1 MLSFLFSCWL
11 WCLPVQPFQALLV
24 CKIYASSCSRRPT
37 PPGLFLI
44 EWIQVLQIVV
54 QLFMRK
60 IATEQIRDV
69 VGLVLHSDKIQPLQF
84 WSKAR
89 VAGMVLLLKML
100 VASWT
105 ALLTIKLL
113 FWGGRIACRLKLL
126 GCFLFEIQVQ
136 HLSRDHPDFAGWS
149 FQGQA
154 CSVLE
159 AVGVRAPFGHRWV
172 RQYFFSSK
180 C

>member
-1 MLSFLFSCWL
+1 MD
-11 WCLPVQPFQALLV
+11 
-24 CKIYASSCSRRPT
+24 SSPPNCDAAFHEKDCDWSNQGCSS
-37 PPGLFLI
+37 
-44 EWIQVLQIVV
+44 
-54 QLFMRK
+54 
-60 IATEQIRDV
+60 
-69 VGLVLHSDKIQPLQF
+69 SDKIQPLQF

-89 VAGMVLLLKML
+89 VTGMILLLKML
-100 VASWT
+100 VAPWT
-105 ALLTIKLL
+105 TLLTIKLL
-113 FWGGRIACRLKLL
+113 FWGGRIASRLKLL

-172 RQYFFSSK
+172 RQYFFLQMLTSK
-180 C
+180 LVAYIFKSVFHSLPYSHLL